1 MNSIVYRDALRA
13 DLLEIVSIYNE
24 TIASRMVTADTSP
37 VTERSREFWFEN
49 HNPHHRPLWVV
60 DNELGQMVA
69 WVSFQSFYGRPAY
82 DATVE
87 ISIYISESHRG
98 KGLGRQILQYSMRQ
112 APQFG
117 VKTILGFVFAHNEP
131 SLQLFL
137 SQGFSVWGNMPKI
150 ATMDLKEY
158 DLLILGKRLVD

>member
-1 MNSIVYRDALRA
+1 MISVIYRDALRV
-13 DLLEIVSIYNE
+13 DLAEIISIYNA

-37 VTERSREFWFEN
+37 VTEQSREVWFGD
-49 HNPHHRPLWVV
+49 HDPYHRPLWIVE
-60 DNELGQMVA
+60 NIEGQIVA

-82 DATVE
+82 DATAE

-98 KGLGRQILQYSMRQ
+98 KGLGKQILEYSLRK
-112 APQFG
+112 ALSFRI
-117 VKTILGFVFAHNEP
+117 KTVLGFVFAHNEP

-137 SQGFSVWGNMPKI
+137 SQGFTIWGNLPRI
-150 ATMDLKEY
+150 AMMDCKEY

>member
-1 MNSIVYRDALRA
+1 MNSIVYRDALRE

-37 VTERSREFWFEN
+37 VTEQSREVWFEN
-49 HNPHHRPLWVV
+49 HNAQHRPLWVV
-60 DNELGQMVA
+60 ENENGQIVA

-87 ISIYISESHRG
+87 ISIYISESHRAKGYG
-98 KGLGRQILQYSMRQ
+98 KQILQYSMRQ
-112 APQFG
+112 ALQFG

-137 SQGFSVWGNMPKI
+137 SQGFNIWGNMPKI

-158 DLLILGKRLVD
+158 DLLILGKRLVE